1 MEVKLSMYAN
11 DSTAILTNDSSAQK
25 YFYWVKMFGKISGA
39 KINYDKSKGLYLGKW
54 KNRSDHPFGI
64 SWIKYNKILCY
75 YFGSHFSQDDI
86 WSNIFLKFD
95 RTLNLWTLRHLSFKG
110 KSNVL
115 NSLCLSK
122 LLYYANA
129 NILPSHYER
138 LMQRKFLDLF
148 GTLLTNL

>member
-1 MEVKLSMYAN
+1 ME
-11 DSTAILTNDSSAQK
+11 
-25 YFYWVKMFGKISGA
+25 
-39 KINYDKSKGLYLGKW
+39 

-64 SWIKYNKILCY
+64 SWIKYNKILGY

-138 LMQRKFLDLF
+138 LLQRKFFLDLF